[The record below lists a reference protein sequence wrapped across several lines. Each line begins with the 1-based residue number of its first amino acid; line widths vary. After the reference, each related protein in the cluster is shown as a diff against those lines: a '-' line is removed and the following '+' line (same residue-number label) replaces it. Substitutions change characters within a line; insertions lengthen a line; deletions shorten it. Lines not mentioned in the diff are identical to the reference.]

1 MLFAITV
8 ILLHSSSNTNRFSH
22 NPQGYALG
30 RICNFF
36 YLFAPCLF
44 DLYLTLVLP
53 IHTVA
58 M

>member
-1 MLFAITV
+1 MLLDVFV
-8 ILLHSSSNTNRFSH
+8 I
-22 NPQGYALG
+22 
-30 RICNFF
+30 F

>member
-30 RICNFF
+30 RICNF